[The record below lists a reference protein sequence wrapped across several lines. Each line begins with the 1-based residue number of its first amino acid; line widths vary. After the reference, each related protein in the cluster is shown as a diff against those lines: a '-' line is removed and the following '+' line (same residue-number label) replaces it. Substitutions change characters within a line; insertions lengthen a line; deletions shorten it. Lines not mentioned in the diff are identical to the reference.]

1 MRNKLRY
8 LRYLKNQTNR
18 KLKRINK
25 CYNGENQELILLKN
39 KTINK
44 LLYVLK
50 MVGIKMHV
58 YG

>member
-25 CYNGENQELILLKN
+25 CYNGENQELILLKK

-44 LLYVLK
+44 LLSVFK